1 MTPDPS
7 NNTPSAPEDS
17 DKSYYTAN
25 ESPSAP
31 SADEGDQIGDKTN
44 CDQARDNLITHG
56 SDLNRGNGVHLN
68 ANLNIEGKHYVLLK
82 NNGTFGLKLR
92 FFYPVIFH

>member
-17 DKSYYTAN
+17 DRSYYTANDDHN

-31 SADEGDQIGDKTN
+31 SADEADTIGDKNN
-44 CDQARDNLITHG
+44 CDEASDNLITHG

-68 ANLNIEGKHYVLLK
+68 ANLNIEGKHYVCIVK
-82 NNGTFGLKLR
+82 K
-92 FFYPVIFH
+92 